1 METFKK
7 YFILKKILFSI
18 INQTFNTERLLGLS
32 IESIY
37 TQVFFYYK
45 VVAVYGKLTDSKLEL
60 ILKTSINVR

>member
-18 INQTFNTERLLGLS
+18 INQTFNTERLLGFS
-32 IESIY
+32 IESNY

-45 VVAVYGKLTDSKLEL
+45 VVAVYGKSTDSKLEL